1 MRNGSSYHV
10 HIAPV
15 HKLSFF
21 DLSSLWQYRDLIVL
35 ITKRDFSLRY
45 RQTVLGPLW
54 LLINPL
60 LTALIHV
67 VLFNRIAK
75 IGTDGVPALLFYL
88 VSNGLWSYMASLLER
103 VSNTFIGN
111 ANLFGK
117 VFFPRLVMPL
127 SSVMVCTVE
136 LVIKFLLIIALTVYY
151 WLAGIFTVN
160 LLTWLLIPVVLLW
173 MSALGTG
180 LGLIIASL
188 TAKYRDLHV
197 LISFGLTLWMYA
209 TPVVYPLSQIENPL
223 YRTLL
228 YLNPATAPME
238 LFRSCVLGTGGVHH
252 WTTAASLAMT
262 AVFMAVGA
270 LLFNRVEKNFM
281 DTV

>member
-238 LFRSCVLGTGGVHH
+238 LFRSYVLGTGGVHH